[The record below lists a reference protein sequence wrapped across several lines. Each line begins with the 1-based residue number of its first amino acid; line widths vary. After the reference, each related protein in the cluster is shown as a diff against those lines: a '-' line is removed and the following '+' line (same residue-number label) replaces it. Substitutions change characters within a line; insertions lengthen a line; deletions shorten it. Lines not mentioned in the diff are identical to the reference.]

1 MFVCRITSLDSGGW
15 MKAILSTMGVRSF
28 GAVQQTN
35 RVAPHE
41 RNAGLQFDGVKI
53 DAVWPVRAS
62 MH

>member
-1 MFVCRITSLDSGGW
+1 

-28 GAVQQTN
+28 GAVQQPN
-35 RVAPHE
+35 LVAPHE